1 MSGPFPA
8 AGGVPGGL
16 PMNGV
21 THILSAIERGDPKAA
36 EQLLPLVHDELRRL
50 AAQRFAHERSGQ
62 TSQPTALVHEAYL
75 RLVGFW
81 RKMKRLWRLSR
92 FDVA

>member
-1 MSGPFPA
+1 
-8 AGGVPGGL
+8 
-16 PMNGV
+16 MNDV

-36 EQLLPLVHDELRRL
+36 EQLLPLVYGELCRL
-50 AAQRFAHERSGQ
+50 AAQRLAHEKPGQ
-62 TSQPTALVHEAYL
+62 TLQPTALVHAAYL

-81 RKMKRLWRLSR
+81 RKMNRWWRLSR